1 MTDAMNPGAQSLPG
15 ETPRRDNGLSAASY
29 VPLADVDTDVGD
41 HLLSALRRARIAA
54 YLEPVAGGGAPTEGP
69 GASESTASETD
80 RQRLFVATGDRADAR
95 TIVQVAARADGDS
108 AMRPPDLLEGVDT
121 NAEFSALI
129 ADWHV
134 DTINAVRAAE
144 RDLSR
149 EDAEWR
155 ARIEP
160 GFPAASAE
168 DDEEHYVPPAPPPL
182 PRLSWA
188 TIWALLI
195 MSASVVVLIVG
206 SEFGLPSDF
215 SFLAGV
221 AGILVGAGILIMRLR
236 ERPPDE
242 DDDGAVV

>member
-1 MTDAMNPGAQSLPG
+1 MKPSLPG
-15 ETPRRDNGLSAASY
+15 ETPRRDNGLSATSY
-29 VPLADVDTDVGD
+29 VPLADVDPDVGD

-54 YLEPVAGGGAPTEGP
+54 YLEPAAE
-69 GASESTASETD
+69 AD
-80 RQRLFVATGDRADAR
+80 RQRLYVATGDRADAR
-95 TIVQVAARADGDS
+95 TIVQVAARADGES
-108 AMRPPDLLEGVDT
+108 AMRPPDLLDGVDT

-144 RDLSR
+144 RDLTR

-160 GFPAASAE
+160 RFTDASAE
-168 DDEEHYVPPAPPPL
+168 DDEEHYVSPPPPPL
-182 PRLSWA
+182 PRLSGA
-188 TIWALLI
+188 TIGALLI
-195 MSASVVVLIVG
+195 MSASIVVLILG

-221 AGILVGAGILIMRLR
+221 AGVLVGAGILLMRLR
-236 ERPPDE
+236 ERPPDDE

>member
-1 MTDAMNPGAQSLPG
+1 MTDPMKPSLPG

-29 VPLADVDTDVGD
+29 VPLADVDPDVGD

-54 YLEPVAGGGAPTEGP
+54 YLEPAAE
-69 GASESTASETD
+69 AD
-80 RQRLFVATGDRADAR
+80 RQRLYVATGDRADAR
-95 TIVQVAARADGDS
+95 TIVQVAARADGES
-108 AMRPPDLLEGVDT
+108 AMRPPDLLDGVDT

-144 RDLSR
+144 RDLTR

-160 GFPAASAE
+160 GFTDASAE

-182 PRLSWA
+182 PRLSGA
-188 TIWALLI
+188 TIGALLI
-195 MSASVVVLIVG
+195 MSASLVVLILG
-206 SEFGLPSDF
+206 SEFGLPGDF

-236 ERPPDE
+236 ERPPDDE

>member
-1 MTDAMNPGAQSLPG
+1 VTDPMKPSLPG
-15 ETPRRDNGLSAASY
+15 ETPRRDNGLSATSY
-29 VPLADVDTDVGD
+29 VPLADVDPDVGD

-54 YLEPVAGGGAPTEGP
+54 YLEPAAE
-69 GASESTASETD
+69 AD
-80 RQRLFVATGDRADAR
+80 RQRLYVATGDRADAR
-95 TIVQVAARADGDS
+95 TIVQVAARADGES
-108 AMRPPDLLEGVDT
+108 AMRPPDLLDGVDT

-144 RDLSR
+144 RDLTR

-160 GFPAASAE
+160 RFTDASAE
-168 DDEEHYVPPAPPPL
+168 DDEEHYVPPPPPPL
-182 PRLSWA
+182 PRLSGA
-188 TIWALLI
+188 TIGALLI
-195 MSASVVVLIVG
+195 MSASIVVLILG

-221 AGILVGAGILIMRLR
+221 AGVLVGAGILLMRLR
-236 ERPPDE
+236 ERPPDDE

>member
-1 MTDAMNPGAQSLPG
+1 MKPSLPG

-29 VPLADVDTDVGD
+29 VPLADVDPDVGD

-54 YLEPVAGGGAPTEGP
+54 YLEPSAEA
-69 GASESTASETD
+69 D
-80 RQRLFVATGDRADAR
+80 RQRLYVATGDRADAR
-95 TIVQVAARADGDS
+95 TIVQVAARADGES
-108 AMRPPDLLEGVDT
+108 AMRPPDLLDGVDT

-144 RDLSR
+144 RDLTR

-160 GFPAASAE
+160 GFTDASAE
-168 DDEEHYVPPAPPPL
+168 DDEEHYVPPPPPPL
-182 PRLSWA
+182 PRLSGA
-188 TIWALLI
+188 TIGALLI
-195 MSASVVVLIVG
+195 MSASIVVLILG

-221 AGILVGAGILIMRLR
+221 AGVLVGAGILLMRLR
-236 ERPPDE
+236 ERPPDDE

>member
-1 MTDAMNPGAQSLPG
+1 VTDPMKPSLPG

-29 VPLADVDTDVGD
+29 VPLADVDPDVGD

-54 YLEPVAGGGAPTEGP
+54 YLEPAAE
-69 GASESTASETD
+69 AD
-80 RQRLFVATGDRADAR
+80 RQRLYVATGDRADAR
-95 TIVQVAARADGDS
+95 TIVQVAARADGES
-108 AMRPPDLLEGVDT
+108 AMRPPDLLDGVDT

-144 RDLSR
+144 RDLTR

-160 GFPAASAE
+160 RFTDASAE
-168 DDEEHYVPPAPPPL
+168 DDEEHYVPPPPPPL
-182 PRLSWA
+182 PRLSGA
-188 TIWALLI
+188 TIGALLI
-195 MSASVVVLIVG
+195 MSASIVVLILG

-221 AGILVGAGILIMRLR
+221 AGVLVGAGILLMRLR
-236 ERPPDE
+236 ERPPDDE

>member
-1 MTDAMNPGAQSLPG
+1 MKPSLPG
-15 ETPRRDNGLSAASY
+15 ETPRRDNGLSATSY
-29 VPLADVDTDVGD
+29 VPLADVDPDVGD

-54 YLEPVAGGGAPTEGP
+54 YLEPAAE
-69 GASESTASETD
+69 AD
-80 RQRLFVATGDRADAR
+80 RQRLYVATGDRADAR
-95 TIVQVAARADGDS
+95 TIIVQVAARADGES
-108 AMRPPDLLEGVDT
+108 AMRPPDLLDGVDT

-144 RDLSR
+144 RDLTR

-160 GFPAASAE
+160 RFTDASAE
-168 DDEEHYVPPAPPPL
+168 DDEEHYVPPPPPPL
-182 PRLSWA
+182 PRLSGA
-188 TIWALLI
+188 TIGALLI
-195 MSASVVVLIVG
+195 MSASIVVLILG

-221 AGILVGAGILIMRLR
+221 AGVLVGAGILLMRLR
-236 ERPPDE
+236 ERPPDDE

>member
-1 MTDAMNPGAQSLPG
+1 PMKPSLPG

-29 VPLADVDTDVGD
+29 VPLADVDPDVGD

-54 YLEPVAGGGAPTEGP
+54 YLEPAAE
-69 GASESTASETD
+69 AD
-80 RQRLFVATGDRADAR
+80 RQRLYVATGDRADAR
-95 TIVQVAARADGDS
+95 TIVQVAARADGES
-108 AMRPPDLLEGVDT
+108 AMRPPDLLDGVDT

-144 RDLSR
+144 RDLTR

-160 GFPAASAE
+160 RFTDASAE
-168 DDEEHYVPPAPPPL
+168 DDEEHYVPPPPPPL
-182 PRLSWA
+182 PRLSGA
-188 TIWALLI
+188 TIGALLI
-195 MSASVVVLIVG
+195 MSASIVVLILG

-221 AGILVGAGILIMRLR
+221 AGVLVGAGILLMRLR
-236 ERPPDE
+236 ERPPDDE

>member
-1 MTDAMNPGAQSLPG
+1 MKPSLPG
-15 ETPRRDNGLSAASY
+15 ETPRHDNGLSAASY
-29 VPLADVDTDVGD
+29 VPLADVDPQVGD
-41 HLLSALRRARIAA
+41 HLLSALGRARIAA
-54 YLEPVAGGGAPTEGP
+54 YLEPAVEAG
-69 GASESTASETD
+69 

-95 TIVQVAARADGDS
+95 IIVQVAARADGDS
-108 AMRPPDLLEGVDT
+108 AMRPPDLLDGVDT
-121 NAEFSALI
+121 NAEFSALV

-149 EDAEWR
+149 EDADWR

-160 GFPAASAE
+160 GFSDASAE
-168 DDEEHYVPPAPPPL
+168 DDDEHYIPPPPPPL
-182 PRLSWA
+182 PRLSGA

-195 MSASVVVLIVG
+195 IAASIAVLIVG
-206 SEFGLPSDF
+206 SEFGLPGDF

-221 AGILVGAGILIMRLR
+221 AGVLVGAGILLMRLR
-236 ERPPDE
+236 ERPPDDE

>member
-1 MTDAMNPGAQSLPG
+1 MTDPMKPSLPG

-29 VPLADVDTDVGD
+29 VPLADVDPDVGD

-54 YLEPVAGGGAPTEGP
+54 YLEPAAE
-69 GASESTASETD
+69 AD
-80 RQRLFVATGDRADAR
+80 RQRLYVATGDRADAR
-95 TIVQVAARADGDS
+95 TIVQVAARADGES
-108 AMRPPDLLEGVDT
+108 AMRPPDLLDGVDT

-144 RDLSR
+144 RDLTR

-160 GFPAASAE
+160 RFTDASAE
-168 DDEEHYVPPAPPPL
+168 DDEEHYVPPPPPPL
-182 PRLSWA
+182 PRLSGA
-188 TIWALLI
+188 TIGALLI
-195 MSASVVVLIVG
+195 MSASIVVLILG

-221 AGILVGAGILIMRLR
+221 AGVLVGAGILLMRLR
-236 ERPPDE
+236 ERPPDDE

>member
-1 MTDAMNPGAQSLPG
+1 MKPSLPG
-15 ETPRRDNGLSAASY
+15 ETPRRDNGLSATSY
-29 VPLADVDTDVGD
+29 VPLADVDPDVGD

-54 YLEPVAGGGAPTEGP
+54 YLEPAAE
-69 GASESTASETD
+69 AD
-80 RQRLFVATGDRADAR
+80 RQRLYVATGDRADAR
-95 TIVQVAARADGDS
+95 TIVQVAARADGES
-108 AMRPPDLLEGVDT
+108 AMRPPDLLDGVDT

-144 RDLSR
+144 RDLTR

-160 GFPAASAE
+160 RFTDASAE
-168 DDEEHYVPPAPPPL
+168 DDEEHYVPPPPPPL
-182 PRLSWA
+182 PRLSGA
-188 TIWALLI
+188 TIGALLI
-195 MSASVVVLIVG
+195 MSASIVVLILG

-221 AGILVGAGILIMRLR
+221 AGVLVGAGILLMRLR
-236 ERPPDE
+236 ERPPDDE

>member
-1 MTDAMNPGAQSLPG
+1 MKPSLPG

-29 VPLADVDTDVGD
+29 VPLADVDADVGD

-54 YLEPVAGGGAPTEGP
+54 YLEPAAE
-69 GASESTASETD
+69 AD
-80 RQRLFVATGDRADAR
+80 RQRLYVATGDRADAR
-95 TIVQVAARADGDS
+95 TIVQVAARADGES
-108 AMRPPDLLEGVDT
+108 AMRPPDLLDGVDT

-144 RDLSR
+144 RDLTR

-160 GFPAASAE
+160 GFTDASAG
-168 DDEEHYVPPAPPPL
+168 DDEEHYVPPPPPPL
-182 PRLSWA
+182 PRLSGA
-188 TIWALLI
+188 TIGALLI
-195 MSASVVVLIVG
+195 MSASIVVLILG

-221 AGILVGAGILIMRLR
+221 AGVLVGAGILLMRLR
-236 ERPPDE
+236 ERPPDDE

>member
-1 MTDAMNPGAQSLPG
+1 MTDPMKPSLPG
-15 ETPRRDNGLSAASY
+15 ETPRRDNGLSATSY
-29 VPLADVDTDVGD
+29 VPLADVDPDVGD

-54 YLEPVAGGGAPTEGP
+54 YLEPAAE
-69 GASESTASETD
+69 AD
-80 RQRLFVATGDRADAR
+80 RQRLYVATGDRADAR
-95 TIVQVAARADGDS
+95 TIVQVAARADGES
-108 AMRPPDLLEGVDT
+108 AMRPPDLLDGVDT

-144 RDLSR
+144 RDLTR

-160 GFPAASAE
+160 RFTDASAE
-168 DDEEHYVPPAPPPL
+168 DDEEHYVPPPPPPL
-182 PRLSWA
+182 PRLSGA
-188 TIWALLI
+188 TIGALLI
-195 MSASVVVLIVG
+195 MSASIVVLILG

-221 AGILVGAGILIMRLR
+221 AGVLVGAGILLMRLR
-236 ERPPDE
+236 ERPPDDE

>member
-1 MTDAMNPGAQSLPG
+1 MKPSLPG

-29 VPLADVDTDVGD
+29 VPLADVDPDVGD

-54 YLEPVAGGGAPTEGP
+54 YLEPAAE
-69 GASESTASETD
+69 AD
-80 RQRLFVATGDRADAR
+80 RQRLYVATGDRADAR
-95 TIVQVAARADGDS
+95 TIVQVAARADGES
-108 AMRPPDLLEGVDT
+108 AMRPPDLLDGVDT

-144 RDLSR
+144 RDLTR

-160 GFPAASAE
+160 RFTDASAE
-168 DDEEHYVPPAPPPL
+168 DDEEHYVPPPPPPL
-182 PRLSWA
+182 PRLSGA
-188 TIWALLI
+188 TIGALLI
-195 MSASVVVLIVG
+195 MSASIVVLILG

-221 AGILVGAGILIMRLR
+221 AGVLVGAGILLMRLR
-236 ERPPDE
+236 ERPPDDE

>member
-1 MTDAMNPGAQSLPG
+1 MKPSLPG

-29 VPLADVDTDVGD
+29 VPLADVDPEVGD
-41 HLLSALRRARIAA
+41 HLLSALRRAGIAA
-54 YLEPVAGGGAPTEGP
+54 YLEPVAGRDAPTGGP
-69 GASESTASETD
+69 GALAGTAAEAD
-80 RQRLFVATGDRADAR
+80 RQRLYVATGDRADAR

-134 DTINAVRAAE
+134 DTISAVKAAE
-144 RDLSR
+144 HDLTR
-149 EDAEWR
+149 EDSDWR

-160 GFPAASAE
+160 GFPDGSTE

-182 PRLSWA
+182 PRLSGA

-195 MSASVVVLIVG
+195 MSASLVVLIVG

-236 ERPPDE
+236 ERPPDDE